1 MRDQEKKLSEMCHE
15 TVNDAQFNEHMARG
29 MKAFAF
35 FERNSQGYPVKS
47 KAMKVYYRSAAG
59 NELETNNILSPIAI
73 NKSATRMLN

>member
-1 MRDQEKKLSEMCHE
+1 
-15 TVNDAQFNEHMARG
+15 

-35 FERNSQGYPVKS
+35 FERNNQGIPVKS

-73 NKSATRMLN
+73 NKAATRMLN